1 MKIGILNF
9 HRALNY
15 GAVLQCYGLQET
27 LTALG
32 HEVSVIDYR
41 PRIIEK
47 HRSYFL
53 FDILKEKGIIPFI
66 RSTIYSLLTLPNKY
80 KCKKAF
86 DDFLSKYLKL
96 TDFVVSL
103 LDLAKLDSFDII
115 FVGSDQVWSERITG
129 LDNVYLGNFVKYHV
143 RYIAYAASLGASVC
157 LEEPKQQ
164 RLLAFLPNYQKLSVR
179 EIYLQKWLM
188 RHNFKSQVVL
198 DPSLLADTSIFD
210 KIAFKPKVTTVP

>member
-103 LDLAKLDSFDII
+103 LDLAKLD
-115 FVGSDQVWSERITG
+115 
-129 LDNVYLGNFVKYHV
+129 YHF
-143 RYIAYAASLGASVC
+143 C
-157 LEEPKQQ
+157 WK
-164 RLLAFLPNYQKLSVR
+164 
-179 EIYLQKWLM
+179 
-188 RHNFKSQVVL
+188 
-198 DPSLLADTSIFD
+198 
-210 KIAFKPKVTTVP
+210 

>member
-66 RSTIYSLLTLPNKY
+66 RIHYLLYPINISVKKLLMIFYPN
-80 KCKKAF
+80 
-86 DDFLSKYLKL
+86 
-96 TDFVVSL
+96 
-103 LDLAKLDSFDII
+103 I
-115 FVGSDQVWSERITG
+115 
-129 LDNVYLGNFVKYHV
+129 
-143 RYIAYAASLGASVC
+143 
-157 LEEPKQQ
+157 
-164 RLLAFLPNYQKLSVR
+164 
-179 EIYLQKWLM
+179 
-188 RHNFKSQVVL
+188 
-198 DPSLLADTSIFD
+198 
-210 KIAFKPKVTTVP
+210 